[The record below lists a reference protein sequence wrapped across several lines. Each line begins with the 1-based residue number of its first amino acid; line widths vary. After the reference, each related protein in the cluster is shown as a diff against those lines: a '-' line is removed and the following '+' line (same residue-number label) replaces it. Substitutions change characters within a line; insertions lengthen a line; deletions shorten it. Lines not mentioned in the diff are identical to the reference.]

1 MIAKIPI
8 IKKTLFYTD
17 EKQPGGNVFRC
28 FLMFLDIFRH
38 LLGTCRPRATIEV
51 NRVTRVSLSSQW
63 TYLEVPQSPPPE
75 APKVSRVKHVR
86 GMSFLCA
93 WPMAILLLLCLSLY
107 LRDPWCFHALYDV
120 LWRVIASRVCVSVCA
135 PMSMAQNIWFIGCC
149 AVKAEVGQLL
159 WCFLMLRLRQLS
171 LKHLLQKRSAFWD
184 TCTRKAQE
192 ITAYLWLAG
201 YHVRAH
207 SGSFKGYHMLKL
219 ETRVISYQP
228 ADWFKMIQGV

>member
-51 NRVTRVSLSSQW
+51 NRVTRVSLSLQW

-120 LWRVIASRVCVSVCA
+120 LWRVIASRVCVRRCQWQQAFDSLDAVRLKPKSANYSGASWCWGCA
-135 PMSMAQNIWFIGCC
+135 NWA
-149 AVKAEVGQLL
+149 
-159 WCFLMLRLRQLS
+159 
-171 LKHLLQKRSAFWD
+171 
-184 TCTRKAQE
+184 
-192 ITAYLWLAG
+192 
-201 YHVRAH
+201 
-207 SGSFKGYHMLKL
+207 
-219 ETRVISYQP
+219 
-228 ADWFKMIQGV
+228 